1 MKTKKIMAILLASI
15 ISILTM
21 TMNVVASNNI
31 TFSHRNDINEFAS
44 NIANVYIAKYPSE
57 YIMINNI
64 IGEIVNKDVFIECYE
79 SDGKAAFQIVE
90 DSLRDALE
98 PSVFALKNGKYYVS
112 VPTVSQVCY
121 HPKTGEELHYYC
133 GPASALQALIGNGKL
148 SNIAQNQNSQKV
160 YDVGSEMGTDSSGT
174 NISNLTSYMQK
185 YYKSTSITY
194 KTKAFTR
201 FTYDKAI
208 DFVKYSLQNGAP
220 PVIRI
225 DDTSVLDYYSSKE
238 ESLTHYVTIS
248 EVDTINNTVTLV
260 DPNYELKYQG
270 SHTITMDEFI
280 KLVNINGWISV
291 YTNVKTGS
299 YVYE

>member
-133 GPASALQALIGNGKL
+133 VPWL
-148 SNIAQNQNSQKV
+148 S
-160 YDVGSEMGTDSSGT
+160 YC
-174 NISNLTSYMQK
+174 
-185 YYKSTSITY
+185 ST
-194 KTKAFTR
+194 
-201 FTYDKAI
+201 
-208 DFVKYSLQNGAP
+208 
-220 PVIRI
+220 
-225 DDTSVLDYYSSKE
+225 
-238 ESLTHYVTIS
+238 
-248 EVDTINNTVTLV
+248 
-260 DPNYELKYQG
+260 
-270 SHTITMDEFI
+270 
-280 KLVNINGWISV
+280 
-291 YTNVKTGS
+291 
-299 YVYE
+299 